1 MNTPQPLEP
10 AHGDE
15 LVCRE
20 LSLPELVAQV
30 YDEAP
35 AAEDRARLL
44 QPMLAVLGLLSLA
57 GVAGGIFSWLR
68 LSGTGAPGGIGDEWL
83 HRVRPG
89 HVTALAEQAQQVD
102 PDVMQGLAG
111 ALQSS
116 PALCA
121 TAAATVL
128 LAVLARQALRAGRRD
143 RAPA

>member
-1 MNTPQPLEP
+1 MNTPPPLEP
-10 AHGDE
+10 LRSGD

-20 LSLPELVAQV
+20 LSLPELVAEV

-44 QPMLAVLGLLSLA
+44 QPMLAALGLLSLA
-57 GVAGGIFSWLR
+57 GVAGGVFSWLR
-68 LSGTGAPGGIGDEWL
+68 LSGPGAPAGIGDDVL
-83 HRVRPG
+83 DRVRPG
-89 HVTALAEQAQQVD
+89 HVMALAEQAQQVD
-102 PDVMQGLAG
+102 PDVLNGLAG

-128 LAVLARQALRAGRRD
+128 LAVLARQAARLGGGR
-143 RAPA
+143 